1 MENTPVPRTVKL
13 GEILPSLGSFE
24 TILGSLKSYKLWPV
38 VLREALLDRAISGI
52 HCKDE
57 EINEAWPAWCKK
69 NHVDPSAPLFEGLS
83 LPEMRQA
90 VGRELRIEKFK
101 EVTFSRLLPE
111 YFRSR
116 KSELDRVTLEV
127 VQFQHHPLAEEAIFR
142 CREGE
147 QTLEEA
153 AHELAYRDGGE
164 PLIKKVGPIG
174 TGRLSGG
181 LSSLVNGASAGDFL
195 GPKKLG
201 HYHCVVKVIEIAEAA
216 LDTRT
221 RHRLLE
227 ELMNQWI
234 EQQMAAMTGRA
245 PRVSAPE

>member
-116 KSELDRVTLEV
+116 KGELDRVTLEV

>member
-1 MENTPVPRTVKL
+1 MDHAPVPRSVKL
-13 GEILPSLGSFE
+13 GDILPSLGSFDS
-24 TILGSLKSYKLWPV
+24 ILGSLKSYKLWPV

-52 HCKDE
+52 HCRDD
-57 EINEAWPAWCKK
+57 EINEVWPVWCKR

-101 EVTFSRLLPE
+101 EATFSRLLPQ

-116 KSELDRVTLEV
+116 KGELDRVTLEV
-127 VQFQHHPLAEEAIFR
+127 VQFQHHSLAEEAIFR

-216 LDTRT
+216 LDART

-245 PRVSAPE
+245 PRASAPE